1 LVLPAVLVGGILFW
15 LLDMPFWW
23 MTFSVLLAS
32 VVATNVWWWR
42 KQKAADLKIIRD
54 FPNPGDISSHYAE
67 WKGENF
73 DRLLSRYVHY
83 ARSANAIDETR
94 KDFDRVGW
102 GGLHSDAS
110 EKVNGID
117 RLMQWW
123 FAGNH
128 SDIGGSY
135 AETESRLSDIALQW
149 MIEQATGIRDGLKIG
164 PVMINGK
171 SCPAPAT
178 RARLSNCILPRT
190 AWDTATSRE
199 CGIRS
204 MGMHSVYRDV
214 SASSYA
220 ARIGKSMFETLS
232 TTRPCI
238 RL

>member
-15 LLDMPFWW
+15 VLDMPFWW

-135 AETESRLSDIALQW
+135 AETGVPSIRYRASMDDRASDGDTGW
-149 MIEQATGIRDGLKIG
+149 IEDRAGHD
-164 PVMINGK
+164 PAK

>member
-1 LVLPAVLVGGILFW
+1 
-15 LLDMPFWW
+15 
-23 MTFSVLLAS
+23 
-32 VVATNVWWWR
+32 
-42 KQKAADLKIIRD
+42 
-54 FPNPGDISSHYAE
+54 
-67 WKGENF
+67 F

-164 PVMINGK
+164 PVVINRKKLPGTGDAGT
-171 SCPAPAT
+171 SLELHPAADGVGHCEIAGMQDT
-178 RARLSNCILPRT
+178 LEGYAERAPGFL
-190 AWDTATSRE
+190 
-199 CGIRS
+199 
-204 MGMHSVYRDV
+204 
-214 SASSYA
+214 
-220 ARIGKSMFETLS
+220 
-232 TTRPCI
+232 
-238 RL
+238 